1 MHASAAALYV
11 ARCAC
16 DGEAWADG
24 FAPEGASRLLLRALS
39 PDHLLA
45 LPRCVASC
53 LLTAL
58 VPSVAAV
65 EIADGNVNYSF
76 RVYRRG
82 CRSLFL
88 KRATGYLKWQPSM
101 ALEAERMRR
110 EVQYYRDVAQLLGE
124 ADADALLPR
133 LLHFDERRMVVVIAF
148 LEDHS
153 LLIERCFASED
164 GVPGDAAA
172 ALGRYLGTVHGRTL
186 ERPGREA
193 QTAERAVAYW
203 NHALRAVQLEHV
215 FTVCFEASERGRV
228 LAKDAAFMSEV
239 SELKALY
246 LGYSLRPGDVRALCH
261 GDLHAGSVMV
271 SKDGGSVKVI
281 DPEFA
286 VWCAPGLDVGSLLF
300 ALVCG
305 FIFRLE
311 TCRATGS
318 RAVGTATYPL
328 TSLRE
333 AIARVWEAYSAALT
347 AEGVDEN
354 AVERIGE
361 DAVGFAMLEAIRTSL
376 GFAGARDPGRR
387 LTDPKALERYQ
398 ESVVR
403 LARRCMLGRRADR
416 AFSANVQDGGS
427 VFGIDLLLAELDR
440 AQRGIFSN
448 TKQTP

>member
-1 MHASAAALYV
+1 MPRPLDARPPAKPGTESAARA
-11 ARCAC
+11 
-16 DGEAWADG
+16 
-24 FAPEGASRLLLRALS
+24 GA
-39 PDHLLA
+39 
-45 LPRCVASC
+45 
-53 LLTAL
+53 
-58 VPSVAAV
+58 
-65 EIADGNVNYSF
+65 
-76 RVYRRG
+76 
-82 CRSLFL
+82 
-88 KRATGYLKWQPSM
+88 
-101 ALEAERMRR
+101 
-110 EVQYYRDVAQLLGE
+110 
-124 ADADALLPR
+124 
-133 LLHFDERRMVVVIAF
+133 
-148 LEDHS
+148 
-153 LLIERCFASED
+153 
-164 GVPGDAAA
+164 
-172 ALGRYLGTVHGRTL
+172 
-186 ERPGREA
+186 
-193 QTAERAVAYW
+193 AERAVAYW

-215 FTVCFEASERGRV
+215 FTVCFEASERGRE

-354 AVERIGE
+354 AVERI
-361 DAVGFAMLEAIRTSL
+361 
-376 GFAGARDPGRR
+376 AGAAMELPLNHEGACKPLLFVGRG
-387 LTDPKALERYQ
+387 KE
-398 ESVVR
+398 
-403 LARRCMLGRRADR
+403 
-416 AFSANVQDGGS
+416 
-427 VFGIDLLLAELDR
+427 AELD
-440 AQRGIFSN
+440 
-448 TKQTP
+448 